1 MLSLWPRQQLEWREH
16 GQGGGA
22 SHSILPHLPLL
33 LTAIDTR
40 LPNPRAP
47 ASSKPWPKV
56 GGPVLLVNFNSALK
70 PRLKCHLLC
79 EALSACC
86 QHPEHTPQ
94 HLSLCC
100 FIPASNKTMASPPT
114 CCVTLGKVLNLSVP
128 RFPHSLKGH
137 DGSTSLQRFWWG
149 LYELIHIQCLEQCQ
163 AQRKCSMK
171 GSPCQP
177 SLWLPPHIQVSPW
190 RPGTGHLHF

>member
-1 MLSLWPRQQLEWREH
+1 MKDKQARSGLNRETLDNAVTRAQAATGVEGARTGRRCLSLHPPPPAL
-16 GQGGGA
+16 
-22 SHSILPHLPLL
+22 
-33 LTAIDTR
+33 AIDSQPTR

-100 FIPASNKTMASPPT
+100 FIPASNKTTASPPT

-128 RFPHSLKGH
+128 QFSLSLKGH

-149 LYELIHIQCLEQCQ
+149 LYELIHIECL
-163 AQRKCSMK
+163 
-171 GSPCQP
+171 
-177 SLWLPPHIQVSPW
+177 
-190 RPGTGHLHF
+190 